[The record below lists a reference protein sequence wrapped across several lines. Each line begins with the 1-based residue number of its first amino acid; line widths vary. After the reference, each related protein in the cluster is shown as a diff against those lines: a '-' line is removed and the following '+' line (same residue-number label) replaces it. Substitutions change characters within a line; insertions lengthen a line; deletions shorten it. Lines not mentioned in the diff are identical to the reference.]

1 VAQLKPTAGF
11 IPVFLL
17 TLTNPLTIVAISSY
31 VIASG
36 TVLEGQ
42 GLYLSLAGFLV
53 GSFAGRLLY
62 ALGGSIIRT
71 RLDDHPDLD
80 VINFISGGLLIGF
93 AAWQCARILSG
104 G

>member
-1 VAQLKPTAGF
+1 
-11 IPVFLL
+11 
-17 TLTNPLTIVAISSY
+17 
-31 VIASG
+31 
-36 TVLEGQ
+36 
-42 GLYLSLAGFLV
+42 V
-53 GSFAGRLLY
+53 GSFSGQRLY

-93 AAWQCARILSG
+93 AVWQCARILSG